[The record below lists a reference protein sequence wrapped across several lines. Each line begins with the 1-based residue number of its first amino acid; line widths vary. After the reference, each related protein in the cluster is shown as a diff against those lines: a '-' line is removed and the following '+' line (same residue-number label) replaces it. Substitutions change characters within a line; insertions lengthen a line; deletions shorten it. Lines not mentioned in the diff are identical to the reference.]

1 MSVKNKLCLI
11 TAGSKGI
18 GLGVAKCFIKQG
30 AKIAIC
36 SRSEKNLGEA
46 KSILESY
53 DSNVFVKKGDIGNLK
68 FTEDLVNS
76 VTNHFG
82 ETIDILINN
91 NGGPPAKNVDEC
103 TEDDWQN
110 AINRNFLS
118 GVRLTNK
125 VVPDMRKKKFGRII
139 FLTSVSGK
147 EPDPGMV
154 LSSTTRIATAAFSKT
169 MSKEITGS
177 GITFNTIFT
186 GGVLTDRALGFLE
199 TDAKQKGVS
208 LDEMINEVGKE
219 LPVGYIAKPD
229 EFAKSILFLSSE
241 DSSYINGVSLCIDGG
256 FSHGVF

>member
-1 MSVKNKLCLI
+1 MSVKDKLCLI

-18 GLGVAKCFIKQG
+18 GLGVAECFIQNG

-36 SRSEKNLGEA
+36 SRYEKNLNDA
-46 KSILESY
+46 RVLLEKYS
-53 DSNVFVKKGDIGNLK
+53 SNVFIQKGDIGDLK
-68 FTEDLVNS
+68 FTENLVDN
-76 VTNHFG
+76 VKNYFG
-82 ETIDILINN
+82 DTIDILINN
-91 NGGPPAKNVDEC
+91 NGGPPAKNVFDCSE
-103 TEDDWQN
+103 EDWEN

-118 GVRLTNK
+118 GVRLTK
-125 VVPDMRKKKFGRII
+125 KIVPDMQKKNFGRVI

-186 GGVLTDRALGFLE
+186 GGVLTDRALGFLKA
-199 TDAKQKGVS
+199 DAKENGIS
-208 LDEMINEVGKE
+208 LNEMIEKVGKD

-229 EFAKSILFLSSE
+229 EFAKTILFLSSKE
-241 DSSYINGVSLCIDGG
+241 SGYINGISLCVDGG